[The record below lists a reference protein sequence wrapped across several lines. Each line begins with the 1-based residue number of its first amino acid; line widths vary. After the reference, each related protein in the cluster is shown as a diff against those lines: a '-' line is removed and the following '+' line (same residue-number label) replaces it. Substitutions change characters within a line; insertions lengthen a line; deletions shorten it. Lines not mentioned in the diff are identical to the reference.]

1 VIPTITC
8 PCRGAHRMP
17 RGALLALM
25 VLSSAA
31 AIAADGPPGTAA
43 VPPPPAIDT
52 RLPIPVGVAL
62 NGRSLDDP
70 CLVARRDGHLF
81 VPTEAAR
88 QWGLDLP
95 PLAGDFTLDGQA
107 FTALDGRAGIAA
119 RLDANGTTLLVD
131 ADHRLFPTAHFGPAR
146 TPLART
152 RIVPA
157 AFLGYDLSLIGA
169 DGHAAVSAYLDGG
182 ISGAWGVLG
191 STAAVQ
197 SHGGAVRLDTSFR
210 RDFPDQR
217 LRLAIGDTLTNAG
230 DWNLPVRFA
239 GIRLGTDF
247 SLTPNEITYP
257 LPVLRGSAALPSVVD
272 LVAANSGRRFDVQPG
287 DFTVDYQPTFNGAGS
302 VSMTIRD
309 AAGTLR
315 TVTQNFYTSPRLLR
329 PGLDD
334 FSLEAGFLRKD
345 YGWRSFSYG
354 APFAAAS
361 WRHGLS
367 NMLTVFGRI
376 EGDARSQAAG
386 VGTGLVIAPIGEF
399 SVSAA
404 ASHSAWGDGILWRA
418 QFQQITAIYTISA
431 SYQEESAAFVQ
442 VGGPAPDGASRS
454 ELVVA
459 GSVSLGR
466 LGSISASHAEDRH
479 GENLHYSISAL
490 SFSSNVGPA
499 YMSVSAR
506 QTDTA
511 GSRDRGVFAA
521 LTVPLGRRT
530 SSSLFVDG
538 GRTTATL
545 THVPP
550 PDQGIGYRLLF
561 ARGAGDPSLAE
572 GAISWRNRAGDFE
585 LAAAQQD
592 GSTGV
597 RLHAQGA
604 LLMIGG
610 TLAPAQRLDSA
621 FAAVEVESNAKAQ
634 VYFENQPVAGRAGG
648 GARTIV
654 TGLQP
659 YAANRIAVD
668 LDDLPLDTE
677 VTYAEQTV
685 VPGYRQA
692 VAVRFGGAPVHP
704 ATLTLVDAQGAIL
717 PAGLAVSAGGVAGV
731 TGYDGQIYLPDARPG
746 ATITVRGAALTCRA
760 TVPAAPQDK
769 KPVRCIAAT
778 NGENQ

>member
-1 VIPTITC
+1 
-8 PCRGAHRMP
+8 M
-17 RGALLALM
+17 LLSANHAAAADEPPG
-25 VLSSAA
+25 SAA
-31 AIAADGPPGTAA
+31 I
-43 VPPPPAIDT
+43 PPARTTATPDL

-62 NGRSLDDP
+62 NGATLDDP

-88 QWGLDLP
+88 QWGLNLP
-95 PLAGDFTLDGQA
+95 PLAGDFTFNGQA
-107 FTALDGRAGIAA
+107 FTAIDGRTGIAA
-119 RLDANGTTLLVD
+119 RLDASGTTLLID
-131 ADHRLFPTAHFGPAR
+131 ADHRLFPAVHFGPAQTR
-146 TPLART
+146 LART
-152 RIVPA
+152 QIIPA

-169 DGHAAVSAYLDGG
+169 NGRATVSTYLDGG

-191 STAAVQ
+191 STAAIQ
-197 SHGGAVRLDTSFR
+197 SSGGFIRLNTSFQ

-217 LRLAIGDTLTNAG
+217 LRLVIGDTLTRAG

-239 GIRLGTDF
+239 GIQLGTDF

-272 LVAANSGRRFDVQPG
+272 LIAANSGRRFDVQPG

-309 AAGTLR
+309 AAGNLR

-345 YGWRSFSYG
+345 FGWSSFAYG
-354 APFAAAS
+354 APFAAAA

-367 NMLTVFGRI
+367 NMLTVFGRV
-376 EGDARSQAAG
+376 EASGQSQALG

-399 SVSAA
+399 SLSAA
-404 ASHSAWGDGILWRA
+404 ASHSAWGDGTLWRA

-431 SYQEESAAFVQ
+431 SYQEESADFMQ
-442 VGGPAPDGASRS
+442 VGGPTPDGAGRS
-454 ELVVA
+454 ELIVA

-466 LGSISASHAEDRH
+466 LGSISASHAEDNH
-479 GENLHYSISAL
+479 GDSLRYSISSV

-499 YMSVSAR
+499 YVSVSAR
-506 QTDTA
+506 QTDSS

-521 LTVPLGRRT
+521 LTLPLGRRT
-530 SSSLFVDG
+530 TSSLFVDG

-545 THVPP
+545 THIPP
-550 PDQGIGYRLLF
+550 PDQGLGYRLLF
-561 ARGAGDPSLAE
+561 ARGGAGDPSLAE

-592 GSTGV
+592 DATGV
-597 RLHAQGA
+597 RFHAQGA
-604 LLMIGG
+604 LLMTGG
-610 TLAPAQRLDSA
+610 TIAQAQRLDSA
-621 FAAVEVESNAKAQ
+621 FAVVDVESDAKAH

-648 GARTIV
+648 GTRTIV

-704 ATLTLVDAQGAIL
+704 ATLTLVDAQGTVL
-717 PAGLAVSAGGVAGV
+717 PPGLAVSLAGGAGGV
-731 TGYDGQIYLPDARPG
+731 TGFDGQIYLSDARPG
-746 ATITVRGAALTCRA
+746 TAIEVHGAALACRA
-760 TVPAAPQDK
+760 TVPAASQNK
-769 KPVRCIAAT
+769 KPVRCVAAT
-778 NGENQ
+778 NGEHQ